1 VRNNAIGVSF
11 KTTLYL
17 VLIFAVAVG
26 FSPTASSE
34 QKMKAED
41 VVAKHLESV
50 GTPEARAAIKN
61 RIAVGT
67 VVASFRTPS
76 VGQVPG
82 RIVMAS
88 EGEKHL
94 VGMMFD
100 NIPNYPQEKLGY
112 DGKNVTVSYVRPGAR
127 SSLGDFLQMH
137 KSIIKQG
144 LVGGAL
150 SQAWP
155 LFDLAKSK
163 PKLESSGTK
172 KVGERQAH
180 VLKYLPRGASD
191 LEVTLFF
198 DAETFQHL
206 RTEYKRTVA
215 AQMGATVDQSAR
227 QRESR
232 YRMVED
238 FSDFR
243 KESALTLPHK
253 YKILL
258 EMTLPGGSYKAEWEA
273 TLSEFGFN
281 QEIDPKSFDVEANQ
295 SRSPG

>member
-1 VRNNAIGVSF
+1 VRNNAIGESF
-11 KTTLYL
+11 KITVYL
-17 VLIFAVAVG
+17 VLIFAAAVG
-26 FSPTASSE
+26 FSPTSSSE
-34 QKMKAED
+34 QKMKSED

-50 GTPEARAAIKN
+50 GTPAARAAIKS

-67 VVASFRTPS
+67 VVVSIRTPS
-76 VGQVPG
+76 MGQASG

-100 NIPNYPQEKLGY
+100 KVPDYPQEKLGY
-112 DGKNVTVSYVRPGAR
+112 DAKNVTLSYVRPGVR
-127 SSLGDFLQMH
+127 SSLGNFFQIH

-155 LFDLAKSK
+155 LFDLATSK

-172 KVGERQAH
+172 KVGEREAY

-206 RTEYKRTVA
+206 RSEYKGTFA

-232 YRMVED
+232 YRLVED

-243 KESALTLPHK
+243 KEGGLMLPHK
-253 YKILL
+253 YKIFL
-258 EMTLPGGSYKAEWEA
+258 EMTLPAGSYKADWEA

-281 QEIDPKSFDVEANQ
+281 QDIDPKSFDVEAN
-295 SRSPG
+295 

>member
-1 VRNNAIGVSF
+1 MRNKPIRMSL

-17 VLIFAVAVG
+17 VLILSVAVG

-67 VVASFRTPS
+67 VVVSFRTPS
-76 VGQVPG
+76 VGQAPG

-94 VGMMFD
+94 VGMVFD
-100 NIPNYPQEKLGY
+100 NVPNYPQEKLGY
-112 DGKNVTVSYVRPGAR
+112 DAKKVTVSYVRPGAR
-127 SSLGDFLQMH
+127 SSLGDFLQLH

-144 LVGGAL
+144 LVGGAI

-155 LFDLAKSK
+155 LFDLATTK

-172 KVGERQAH
+172 KVGDREAYA
-180 VLKYLPRGASD
+180 LKYLPRGSSD

-206 RTEYKRTVA
+206 RTEYKRTLA

-238 FSDFR
+238 YSDFR
-243 KESALTLPHK
+243 KEGELTLPHK
-253 YKILL
+253 YKITL
-258 EMTLPGGSYKAEWEA
+258 EITLPGGSYKADWEA
-273 TLSEFGFN
+273 NLAEFGFN
-281 QEIDPKSFDVEANQ
+281 QEIDPKSFDVEGN
-295 SRSPG
+295 